1 MELTELIKLNRHL
14 SLKEVSNPSFQV
26 YGKIVTG
33 YDFSGLLDYMERET
47 PIPAEGNI
55 YKTSVPEL
63 EQTDI
68 KVRLEK
74 GFYGEMP
81 IQTGYCNGQNSTLN
95 GLEYHLGSEIDVA
108 VTDLVLLLGRLQD
121 VTDGQYPSEQVEAFF
136 VPKGTALQLYETTL
150 HFAPCKVDSNGFKC
164 IVILPRGTNEPLE
177 NDNEKY
183 GDKYLFARNKWL
195 LAHPDRKPL
204 MEKGAWPGITG
215 ENIEIK
221 ITNNGSTGNKTI
233 GSKSKRNSQI
243 DD

>member
-1 MELTELIKLNRHL
+1 MDLTALIRLNSHL
-14 SLKEVSNPSFQV
+14 TLKEVDDPSFRT
-26 YGKIVTG
+26 YGNIVTG

-47 PIPAEGNI
+47 LIPAEGNV
-55 YKTSVPEL
+55 YKASVPEL
-63 EQTDI
+63 EQVNV
-68 KVRLEK
+68 KERLEK

-81 IQTGYCNGQNSTLN
+81 IQIGYCNGRNSTLN
-95 GLEYHLGSEIDVA
+95 GLEYHLGSEIDIA

-121 VTDGQYPSEQVEAFF
+121 VTDGRYSSEKAVAFF

-150 HFAPCKVDSNGFKC
+150 HFSPCKTSPEGFGC

-177 NDNEKY
+177 NDKVAY

-204 MEKGAWPGITG
+204 IEKGAWPGIIG

-221 ITNNGSTGNKTI
+221 INY
-233 GSKSKRNSQI
+233 
-243 DD
+243 